1 MGTPSRSPQRSRW
14 PYLSL
19 LPLGFGAWAPI
30 YAGVRARQ
38 KPWVA
43 LGVLWTVMIVV
54 AFIFAGGK
62 GHDGLVGTLAII
74 GWGGAI
80 ATSFSIR
87 AAYDRQL
94 SSPLL
99 AATEAG
105 EQRLMDRRRAL
116 DLASHNPE
124 LAHEIGIGRPDMPG
138 AVDAG
143 LVDIN
148 NASVT
153 AVLNLPGVT
162 GEIATEIIEARGRV
176 GGFASLEDMGE
187 TLDLDG
193 GTVEALRGQVV
204 FLPRASG
211 A

>member
-1 MGTPSRSPQRSRW
+1 VSTSSNLPQRSRW

-30 YAGVRARQ
+30 YAGNRAQRRS
-38 KPWVA
+38 WMLWGA
-43 LGVLWTVMIVV
+43 LWTIITV
-54 AFIFAGGK
+54 AGWVLAGGK
-62 GHDGLVGTLAII
+62 GDTGGFLILL
-74 GWGGAI
+74 GWAGAI

-87 AAYDRQL
+87 SAYDRQV

-116 DLASHNPE
+116 ELASHNPE
-124 LAHEIGIGRPDMPG
+124 LAHEIGIGRPDRPG
-138 AVDAG
+138 AVAAG

-153 AVLNLPGVT
+153 ALLNLPGVT
-162 GEIATEIIEARGRV
+162 GDIATEIIEARGKI

-193 GTVEALRGQVV
+193 GTVDALRGQVV
-204 FLPRASG
+204 FLPRSSG